1 VAEARKNMS
10 LRETLGSD
18 EWLRANEDKVKA
30 LLPETWT
37 HLGNLNGLQI
47 GYRMKLL
54 GIDWRSEDEF
64 GRVMVFME
72 RAKFMLRDGM
82 LVKRNPQSVF

>member
-1 VAEARKNMS
+1 MS